1 MPIALD
7 DSAATAT
14 LTSVAASAT
23 TVALLAANN
32 ARKGV
37 IVTND
42 STAIMYL
49 AYAATASTTAYT
61 VPIAGG
67 GYWEMPPVPLYRG
80 ALSAVW
86 SSATGSA
93 RLTELG

>member
-1 MPIALD
+1 M
-7 DSAATAT
+7 
-14 LTSVAASAT
+14 
-23 TVALLAANN
+23 
-32 ARKGV
+32 
-37 IVTND
+37 
-42 STAIMYL
+42 
-49 AYAATASTTAYT
+49 TTAPPVWEIPT

-93 RLTELG
+93 RLTELAGRVLGEGIAGPANIRLGLQESLSAVHDAVGQCLQQARLDELGVLP